1 MNMANKVSVVMSVYN
16 EPLNFVK
23 KAIDSILL
31 QTYTDFEYIIV
42 CDNPKNIEM
51 LQFLKSVQE
60 KDNRIKIFENEV
72 NIGLTKSLNKAIAHA
87 KGVYIARM
95 DADDISEKNR
105 FEEQVKFLDGH
116 PDVGVCGSQLNYID
130 ENDKI
135 IGQNLLPSDKKD
147 FPYMVIPFFAHPAVM
162 MRKSSL
168 QKLSMPYDEHFKYA
182 QDFSLWN
189 RLDDICDFY
198 NLPMILFNYRK
209 TSNQIGAKKSSE
221 QQQFSEEIQLNYLRK
236 KVKDFYV
243 DWKKIDYS
251 EVDRIRKIIMSFGI
265 SKDAVK
271 MGCKSLCRRINTNK
285 IKSLL
290 LIFLNNNKLG
300 FSLYDLLGI
309 AKHILMN

>member
-1 MNMANKVSVVMSVYN
+1 MANKISVVMSVYN
-16 EPLNFVK
+16 EPQHFVK
-23 KAIDSILL
+23 KAIDSILN
-31 QTYTDFEYIIV
+31 QTFGDFEFIIV
-42 CDNPKNIEM
+42 CDNPKNVE
-51 LQFLKSVQE
+51 LYKFLKSVQE
-60 KDNRIKIFENEV
+60 TDKRVKIIKNEV
-72 NIGLTKSLNKAIAHA
+72 NIGLTKSLNKAIANSE
-87 KGVYIARM
+87 GIYIARM

-105 FEEQVKFLDGH
+105 FEEQVKFMDAH
-116 PDVGVCGSQLNYID
+116 SNVGVCGSQINYID

-135 IGQNLLPSDKKD
+135 IGQNLLPEEKKD
-147 FPYMVIPFFAHPAVM
+147 FPYMVMPFFVHPAVM
-162 MRKSSL
+162 MRKSFL
-168 QKLSMPYDEHFKYA
+168 MKLDGPYNAHFKYA

-209 TSNQIGAKKSSE
+209 TANQIGAKKSSE